1 MNRFPTA
8 PRHWSRLVGSI
19 ALVGSLVIAGACSSD
34 DSADSDEAPTS
45 TVADVNLPAMET
57 DPVEGD
63 DGTAEPTPTTEA
75 ATDPSVDAVADDT
88 ATDRTAL
95 DAVKSTAVDPV
106 TGTPVTELELVAAGL
121 PETWSRN
128 SLGVE
133 IRLDEAALL
142 ACANNQFAWV
152 ELQSSNA
159 EAASGWLA
167 VAAVRADQSEVAPV
181 KAVANELATAS
192 QNPAG
197 AAIVDSFLTMCTER
211 GFQV

>member
-8 PRHWSRLVGSI
+8 PRQMFRLFGSI
-19 ALVGSLVIAGACSSD
+19 ALVGSLVVAGACSSD
-34 DSADSDEAPTS
+34 DGADGDDTS
-45 TVADVNLPAMET
+45 TTTVADVNLPAMET

-63 DGTAEPTPTTEA
+63 DGTAEPTPTTDA
-75 ATDPSVDAVADDT
+75 PTDPSVDAVTEAA
-88 ATDRTAL
+88 ATEQTAL
-95 DAVKSTAVDPV
+95 DAVKSSAVDPV

-121 PETWSRN
+121 PATWSRN

-152 ELQSSNA
+152 DLQSSNA

-192 QNPAG
+192 QNPTG
-197 AAIVDSFLTMCTER
+197 AAIVDSFLSLCTER